1 MMGSG
6 AHCVGVCWR
15 SLVTPMAA
23 SSPGFFTEATLQA
36 LEPREKKYVKS
47 DGGLLFV
54 NVHPNGRRYFFF
66 RYRFPARRDVT
77 QSDYQIGPHGKNPDE
92 WSLKKARAER
102 DRLREILRSG
112 KDPRT
117 TKIPAPA
124 LVAVEASSPCFEK
137 VADDWFSSL
146 QGKLKET
153 TLTDYRN
160 KLENQ
165 IKPRFGESA
174 ITAIK
179 RSDCLTFKEEIAAR
193 GAMNHSDKC
202 FMVLR
207 QIFEY
212 AIDREII
219 EGDNPARSSRG
230 SKSEHIAKNY
240 PLLKWEEMPEF
251 LSTLS
256 ANIGHGNLITVAS
269 IKLIFLTAQRV
280 GATIPAQWSEID
292 WSAKTWL
299 IPEERMKGR
308 RGQGKEHLIPLSEA
322 ALKILNHLK
331 PITGSSDFIF
341 MTVRGKSTGHISK
354 ESPNSYIKRCGYE
367 GKMVAH
373 SARSALL
380 TFGQDVL
387 KENFDVIDRHLA
399 HKPAGKIRAAY
410 DRSTFWDERK
420 SLMEKWAMLLCS
432 NGLQV

>member
-1 MMGSG
+1 MLP
-6 AHCVGVCWR
+6 V
-15 SLVTPMAA
+15 AA
-23 SSPGFFTEATLQA
+23 SSSGFFTETTLQA
-36 LEPREKKYVKS
+36 LEPRNKKYVKG
-47 DGGLLFV
+47 DGRSLFV
-54 NVHPNGRRYFFF
+54 SVHPNGRRYFFF
-66 RYRFPARRDVT
+66 RYRFPSRRNVT
-77 QSDYQIGPHGKNPDE
+77 PSDYQIGPHGKNPAE
-92 WSLKKARAER
+92 WSLKNARAEC

-112 KDPRT
+112 IDPRT
-117 TKIPAPA
+117 TKKTASA
-124 LVAVEASSPCFEK
+124 VVAFEASSPCFEK
-137 VADDWFSSL
+137 VADDWFSSIE
-146 QGKLKET
+146 GRLKET

-165 IKPRFGESA
+165 IKPRFGA
-174 ITAIK
+174 LDITGIR
-179 RSDCLTFKEEIAAR
+179 RSECLTFKEEIAAR
-193 GAMNHSDKC
+193 GAKNHSDKC
-202 FMVLR
+202 FMLLR

-219 EGDNPARSSRG
+219 DSDNPARSSRG
-230 SKSEHIAKNY
+230 SRSEHIAKNY
-240 PLLKWEEMPEF
+240 PLLPWEEMPEF
-251 LSTLS
+251 LSTIS
-256 ANIGHGNLITVAS
+256 ANNSRGNPITVAS
-269 IKLIFLTAQRV
+269 VKFVFLTAQRV
-280 GATIPAQWSEID
+280 GSTIPAQWNEID

-308 RGQGKEHLIPLSEA
+308 LGHGKEHLVPLSEA
-322 ALKILNHLK
+322 ALKVLNYLK
-331 PITGSSDFIF
+331 PITGSSNFIF

-367 GKMVAH
+367 DKMVAH

-410 DRSTFWDERK
+410 DRSTFWDERM